1 VGKKKGR
8 KTDKKTERKEKT
20 ERWGRRRERGEERR
34 GEERRGEERRGEGGG
49 VKKRQTVI
57 GSIVASSIPFWKLH
71 ILNSPAPPNKYHH
84 HQPFRGHFIAKAEY
98 NPFSWE

>member
-20 ERWGRRRERGEERR
+20 ERWGRRRE
-34 GEERRGEERRGEGGG
+34 RGEERRGEGGG